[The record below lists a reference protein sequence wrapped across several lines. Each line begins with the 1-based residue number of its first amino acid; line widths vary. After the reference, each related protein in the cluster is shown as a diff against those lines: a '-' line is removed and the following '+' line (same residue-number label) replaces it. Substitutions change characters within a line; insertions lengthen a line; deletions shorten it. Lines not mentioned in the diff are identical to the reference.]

1 MDWKEILNQ
10 ERVKPYYLK
19 LKEFVDN
26 EYEHYRVFPPKQKIY
41 RALSLTPF
49 SSVKVIILGQDPYH
63 NPEQAM
69 GLAFSVPNGIDLP
82 PSLLNIFKEIE
93 NEYGKTMIRSGDLTY
108 LAKQGVLLLNTILS
122 VRMNQPLS
130 HQNRGYEILTDTLI
144 SKLNEDDSPK
154 VFLLWGSKAISK
166 RELITNPHHLILTSP
181 HPSPLSASRGF
192 FGNQHFIKCN
202 EFLVKNGLEPINWIN
217 H

>member
-1 MDWKEILNQ
+1 MDWKEILDQ

-49 SSVKVIILGQDPYH
+49 SSVKVVILGQDPYH

-69 GLAFSVPNGIDLP
+69 GLAFSVPNGVDLP

-108 LAKQGVLLLNTILS
+108 LAKQGVLLLNTVLS

-192 FGNQHFIKCN
+192 FGNGHFIKCN

>member
-49 SSVKVIILGQDPYH
+49 SSVKVVILGQDPYH
-63 NPEQAM
+63 NPKQAM
-69 GLAFSVPNGIDLP
+69 GLAFSVPNGVDLP

-108 LAKQGVLLLNTILS
+108 LAKQGVLLLNTVLS

-144 SKLNEDDSPK
+144 SKLNEDDNPK
-154 VFLLWGSKAISK
+154 VFLLWGSKANSK

>member
-49 SSVKVIILGQDPYH
+49 SSVKVVILGQDPYH

-69 GLAFSVPNGIDLP
+69 GLAFSVPNGVDLP

-108 LAKQGVLLLNTILS
+108 LAKQGVLLLNTVLS

-144 SKLNEDDSPK
+144 SKLNEDDNPK

-192 FGNQHFIKCN
+192 FGNGHFIKCN